1 MQAANLQVEKLRF
14 ENNLLKDVIENHKKT
29 ISVLESQVK
38 DHEASM
44 QAHMK
49 EAKNDRRHE
58 KINEKHFA
66 MLVDQVKSIKN
77 DTHGLQALLANALN
91 NNRFF

>member
-1 MQAANLQVEKLRF
+1 MEKLRF

-29 ISVLESQVK
+29 ICVLESQVK
-38 DHEASM
+38 DHESSM

-49 EAKNDRRHE
+49 EVKNDRRHE

-66 MLVDQVKSIKN
+66 MLEDQVKSIKN
-77 DTHGLQALLANALN
+77 DTHGL
-91 NNRFF
+91 